1 MILFSKNILQVCKTK
16 KANVARYMSLSSV
29 VDTLCPS
36 PVTLLTEDERMIKES
51 VRKWASKD
59 LKPHVEEMETN
70 ECIHPSVIQ
79 QLFEN
84 GYMSMEINE
93 KYGGIGANFTSACIA
108 IQEISRIDPSVALM
122 VDVHNTLVVNMIR
135 FWGSDYLKEKYLP
148 KLAQDSVASFCL
160 SEPNAGSDAFSMITQ
175 ACRSSDNSFT
185 INGTKSWITNAKEA
199 GVLIVFCNVN
209 PSEGYK
215 GITAFVVDT
224 DTEGVNIGV
233 RENKLGLKASSTCQI
248 VFDNVIVD
256 ASQMLGELG
265 KGYQYCIN
273 ILNEGRI
280 GIASQQI
287 GIAKGCFDIVMPYL
301 NERDQFGMKL
311 ADMPSLQQQYAQA
324 ATELHAAEVMM
335 LNACRL
341 KENGLPFVKEAAM
354 SKLFASQVSEKV
366 CSQSIEW
373 MGAVGYTTD
382 YKIEKFF
389 RDCKVGS
396 IYEGR

>member
-1 MILFSKNILQVCKTK
+1 
-16 KANVARYMSLSSV
+16 MSSSA
-29 VDTLCPS
+29 VDKFFPS
-36 PVTLLTEDERMIKES
+36 PITLLTEDERMIKES
-51 VRKWASKD
+51 VRKWAIKD
-59 LKPHVEEMETN
+59 LKPRLQEMETN
-70 ECIHPSVIQ
+70 ECIYPSVIQ
-79 QLFEN
+79 KLFEN

-93 KYGGIGANFTSACIA
+93 KYGGIGTNFTSACIA

-135 FWGSDYLKEKYLP
+135 FWGSDYLKDKYLP
-148 KLAQDSVASFCL
+148 KLAKDSVSSFCL
-160 SEPNAGSDAFSMITQ
+160 SEANAGSDAFSMKTQ
-175 ACRSSDNSFT
+175 AYRSSDNLFT

-199 GVLIVFCNVN
+199 EVLIVFCNVN

-233 RENKLGLKASSTCQI
+233 REKKLGLKASSTCQI

-265 KGYQYCIN
+265 KGYEYCIK

-287 GIAKGCFDIVMPYL
+287 GIAKGCFDVVMPYL
-301 NERDQFGMKL
+301 NEREQFGMKL

-324 ATELHAAEVMM
+324 ATELYAAEVMM

-354 SKLFASQVSEKV
+354 SKLFASQVSEKI

-373 MGAVGYTTD
+373 MGAVGYSTD
-382 YKIEKFF
+382 YKVEKFF

-396 IYEGR
+396 IYEGSSNIQRQTIAKIMKSEYSH